1 MSAVDPPLL
10 GVILSRLD
18 DLERRLGVLER
29 SSASPPLPAELI
41 DETRA
46 QYAPAPE
53 QPPPLP
59 FPAPSPVPV
68 VPLSKLDRLR
78 AARPFP
84 TAPATA
90 VSPSRDLESR
100 IGQNWTSLVG
110 ALVVVLAVFFFL
122 KYAWDEGWLHLPPTG
137 RVIAALIASAALIIA
152 GQWTHRRR
160 MGALAATLSGAGVAV
175 AMAACFAA
183 KALFDPPVFSTPA
196 AFVGVAIAAALG
208 ILLALRLDS
217 LAVALVSLIGAYVAP
232 LILRT
237 GADRSAALMAYLA
250 ALAAVGWTLTYFR
263 PSWPALRWFT
273 WCASAAWVALWMTAY
288 GTQPAH
294 RALAVGAITF
304 FFAGTLVELLASLR
318 RARAGAAD
326 SAALD
331 GALSVLSLVNTA
343 AAFVGLYVVLDPLA
357 PARGTWLSAHPA
369 AGVALVLAVLHA
381 AVASVTR
388 GSHVATSSLLQAA
401 ALVTLAIPLALNQL
415 AITLAWLLLAT
426 VLAALCLITRY
437 RPIRVWSLVLL
448 GLTLGRLLAFDAFDA
463 DLTATWLTIAG
474 LPVSRWLML
483 AWAIAGMFHAIAWLL
498 AAPVSVVPA
507 GFTPLING
515 ADDVAPP
522 QRDAPPPALASSTAT
537 TTAAVG
543 TALLIGATACY
554 WSGHALTLFAT
565 LWAALILALH
575 VPGRRLNYLA
585 HAGVLLMV
593 AGIKWMFADNLT
605 PLIDDWRPRPGSDA
619 APLAPILNASALAG
633 VALIALTAWLA
644 VAARNRLGA
653 VVAGRSW
660 AAPLVLLF
668 ALLNFET
675 LRAMDSAAGSFADP
689 GTAKQVAL
697 SALWAIVGL
706 IAVVAGFARQSTALR
721 YAALALLGVT
731 LAKILLI
738 DLSQVR
744 PVYRILSFLAVG
756 LMLLGVSYVY
766 HRQAAAS
773 ERR

>member
-1 MSAVDPPLL
+1 MSAPDPPPWDS
-10 GVILSRLD
+10 VHSRLD
-18 DLERRLGVLER
+18 DIERRLSTLEAAAVR
-29 SSASPPLPAELI
+29 APLPDSPVA
-41 DETRA
+41 DPWADFPVRRA
-46 QYAPAPE
+46 APVPLS
-53 QPPPLP
+53 PPPLRIQL
-59 FPAPSPVPV
+59 VPISISDRPGV
-68 VPLSKLDRLR
+68 SGPL
-78 AARPFP
+78 PH
-84 TAPATA
+84 APAA
-90 VSPSRDLESR
+90 PVLPQRDLESR
-100 IGQNWTSLVG
+100 IGQNWASLVG
-110 ALVVVLAVFFFL
+110 ALVVVLGVFFFL

-137 RVIAALIASAALIIA
+137 RVIAALIASAALIVA

-175 AMAACFAA
+175 GMAACFAA
-183 KALFDPPVFSTPA
+183 RVLFDPPVFSTPA
-196 AFVGVAIAAALG
+196 AFVGVSIAAALG

-217 LAVALVSLIGAYVAP
+217 LSVALVALFGAYVAP

-250 ALAAVGWTLTYFR
+250 ALAVVGWTLTYLR

-273 WCASAAWVALWMTAY
+273 LCASAGWVALWMLAY
-288 GTQPAH
+288 GTQPMH
-294 RALAVGAITF
+294 RGLAIGAITF
-304 FFAGTLVELLASLR
+304 FFAGTLVELLATLR
-318 RARAGAAD
+318 RTRAGAAD

-331 GALSVLSLVNTA
+331 AALGVLSLVNTA
-343 AAFVGLYVVLDPLA
+343 AAFVGMYVVLDPLA
-357 PARGTWLSAHPA
+357 PPRGTWLSAHPA
-369 AGVALVLAVLHA
+369 AGVALVLTVLHA

-415 AITLAWLLLAT
+415 AITLAWLVLAT
-426 VLAALCLITRY
+426 ILAALCLITAC

-463 DLTATWLTIAG
+463 DLTSTWLTIAD
-474 LPVSRWLML
+474 LPVSRWLVL

-498 AAPVSVVPA
+498 AAPVSVAPA
-507 GFTPLING
+507 GFAPLIEG
-515 ADDVAPP
+515 VDDAVPS
-522 QRDAPPPALASSTAT
+522 QRDAPPPVLASSTAT
-537 TTAAVG
+537 TTAAIG

-565 LWAALILALH
+565 LWAAVILALH
-575 VPGRRLNYLA
+575 APGRRLSYLA
-585 HAGVLLMV
+585 HAGLLLMV

-605 PLIDDWRPRPGSDA
+605 PLIDDWLPRPG
-619 APLAPILNASALAG
+619 PRFPQLTPILNASAFAG
-633 VALIALTAWLA
+633 ATLIGLTVWLA
-644 VAARNRLGA
+644 VAVRERVNA
-653 VVAGRSW
+653 VVAGRLW
-660 AAPLVLLF
+660 AAPLALLF

-675 LRAMDSAAGSFADP
+675 LRAMDSAAGSFVDP

-697 SALWAIVGL
+697 SALWAVVGL

-721 YAALALLGVT
+721 YAALALLGLA

-766 HRQAAAS
+766 HRQAATS
-773 ERR
+773 ERG